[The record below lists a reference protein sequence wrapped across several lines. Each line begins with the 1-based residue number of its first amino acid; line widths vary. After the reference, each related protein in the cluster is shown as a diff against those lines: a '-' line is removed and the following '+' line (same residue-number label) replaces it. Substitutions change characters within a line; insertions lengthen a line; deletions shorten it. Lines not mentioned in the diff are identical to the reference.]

1 MGRMN
6 RDLGANINTDNFQL
20 RARFTPSSVDDKV
33 GGIVLA
39 AVSKLQQTIY
49 IRKNI
54 SCHVYVE

>member
-54 SCHVYVE
+54 